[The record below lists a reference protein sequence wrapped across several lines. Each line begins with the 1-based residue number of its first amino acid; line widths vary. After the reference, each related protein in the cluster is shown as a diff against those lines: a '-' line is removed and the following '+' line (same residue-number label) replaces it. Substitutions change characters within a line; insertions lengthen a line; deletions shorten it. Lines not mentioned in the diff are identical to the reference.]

1 MRGSILSYTV
11 PKCSRPPERAA
22 KLTKVSLALIIHSH
36 QPVGNFDHVIEDA
49 YQKSYS
55 PFVRALDRHPRI
67 HLSLHFSGI
76 LLEWVEKHHPEYF
89 LQLRDLVQRGQ
100 IELVGG
106 GYYEPILPIIPD
118 ADKLAQLRKLADYIQ
133 EHFGTVP
140 RGAWIAERVWEPTL
154 PRPLAQASV
163 EYVVLDDTHFLAAG
177 LQPWQLHGSF
187 VTEEDGFPLR
197 LVPSMKA
204 LRYTIPFQEPAE
216 TLRILREGINQH
228 DSLFAMGDDCEKFG
242 VWPGTYEHVFK
253 NGWLE
258 RFFKALEENDEWLE
272 TTTVADYL
280 GSHPA
285 VGRIYLPTA
294 SYAEM
299 MEWSL
304 PTTASTEFKACLEEC
319 EHIPSGE
326 RFLHF
331 LRGGMWRNFL
341 TKYPESNHIQKQ
353 MLGVS
358 HRLQTLSSSVEAG
371 TEKAALLADAQRHLL
386 ASQCNDPY
394 WHGVFGGLYAPHL
407 RSALLR
413 NLIRAEF
420 QLDKVE
426 GRSADA
432 PPEVVTTDFNLDGQ
446 EEILVRQSISGMTL
460 HPADGATVSSLR
472 YQPANAELVNSLMR
486 RPEPY
491 HDLIRKQVS
500 SKQGPREGPASIH
513 DQVLSK
519 ESHLDALLRYD
530 QYARHAFRSYVFPSA
545 KGLKDFEFLRLQENK
560 TLACGTWKA
569 TRVKAPGA
577 AIEFRNAADI
587 QLDGCTMRVDALK
600 TLTSKVSGSSW
611 QIECRSSLNSDR
623 ACPTGT
629 AMGLE
634 LVLNLLAPDA
644 HDRYFLAKD
653 VHRPLEFRG
662 EIDSARLTL
671 VDEWQRVRITLE
683 TRPQA
688 CWWIVP
694 IETISQ
700 SELGFERVYQGSA
713 IMAVW
718 KIDPPSWRN
727 VACVLQMEISPWEN
741 PDAAG

>member
-1 MRGSILSYTV
+1 LS
-11 PKCSRPPERAA
+11 
-22 KLTKVSLALIIHSH
+22 KVSLALVIHSH
-36 QPVGNFDHVIEDA
+36 QPVGNFDHVIEEA
-49 YQKSYS
+49 YQKCYA
-55 PFVRALDRHPRI
+55 PFVRALHAHPRI
-67 HLSLHFSGI
+67 RLSLHFSGI
-76 LLEWVEKHHPEYF
+76 LLEWLEKRHPEYF
-89 LQLRDLVQRGQ
+89 QQLRELVERGQ

-106 GYYEPILPIIPD
+106 GYYEPILPAIPD
-118 ADKLAQLRKLADYIQ
+118 VDKIAQLRKLADYLR
-133 EHFGTVP
+133 EHFGSAP
-140 RGAWIAERVWEPTL
+140 RGAWVAERVWEPTL
-154 PRPLAQASV
+154 PRPLAQAGV

-177 LQPWQLHGSF
+177 LQPWQLRGSF

-197 LVPSMKA
+197 LVPSEKA
-204 LRYTIPFQEPAE
+204 LRYTIPFQDPAE
-216 TLRILREGINQH
+216 TLRILRKGINQP

-253 NGWLE
+253 NGWME
-258 RFFKALEENDEWLE
+258 RFLQALEGSQDWLE

-280 GSHPA
+280 RSHPA

-304 PTTASTEFKACLEEC
+304 PPGASEDFKACLEES
-319 EHIPSGE
+319 EHMPNGE
-326 RFLHF
+326 RFLRF
-331 LRGGMWRNFL
+331 LRGGLWRNFL
-341 TKYPESNHIQKQ
+341 TKYAESNRMQKQ
-353 MLGVS
+353 VLGVS
-358 HRLQTLSSSVEAG
+358 HRLQKLSSSVEGG
-371 TEKAALLADAQRHLL
+371 TEKAALLAEAHSHLL
-386 ASQCNDPY
+386 AAQCNDPY

-413 NLIRAEF
+413 HLIQAEF
-420 QLDKVE
+420 QLDCVD
-426 GRSADA
+426 GRDTSAQL
-432 PPEVVTTDFNLDGQ
+432 EIVTTDFDVDGQ
-446 EEILVRQSISGMTL
+446 EEILIRQGISGITV

-472 YQPANAELVNSLMR
+472 FQPANVELVNSLMR

-491 HDLIRKQVS
+491 HALVRKHVS
-500 SKQGPREGPASIH
+500 SKQAPREGPASIH

-530 QYARHAFRSYVFPSA
+530 RYARHAFRTYVFSSA
-545 KGLKDFEFLRLQENK
+545 KSCKDFELLRLEENE
-560 TLACGTWKA
+560 TLARGAWKA
-569 TRVKAPGA
+569 APIKAQGA
-577 AIEFRNAADI
+577 GVEFHSAAEFRSAD
-587 QLDGCTMRVDALK
+587 CVMRVDALK
-600 TLTSKVSGSSW
+600 TLTSKVAGSTW
-611 QIECRSSLNSDR
+611 QIECRSSLSTDR
-623 ACPTGT
+623 SCPAGM
-629 AMGLE
+629 ALGLE
-634 LVLNLLAPDA
+634 VVLNLLAPDA

-662 EIDSARLTL
+662 EIASDKLML

-713 IMAVW
+713 ILAVW

-727 VACVLQMEISPWEN
+727 VTCTLQMEIAPWEN
-741 PDAAG
+741 PRAGE

>member
-1 MRGSILSYTV
+1 MS
-11 PKCSRPPERAA
+11 
-22 KLTKVSLALIIHSH
+22 KVSLALVIHSH

-49 YQKSYS
+49 YQKSYA
-55 PFVRALDRHPRI
+55 PFVRALRVHPRI
-67 HLSLHFSGI
+67 RLSLHFSGI
-76 LLEWVEKHHPEYF
+76 LLEWLENHHPEYF
-89 LQLRDLVQRGQ
+89 QQLRELVGRGQ
-100 IELVGG
+100 VELVGG

-118 ADKLAQLRKLADYIQ
+118 ADKHTQLRKLADYLHQ
-133 EHFGTVP
+133 RFGLEP

-154 PRPLAQASV
+154 PRPLAQAGV

-197 LVPSMKA
+197 LIPSSQA

-216 TLRILREGINQH
+216 TLRILKEGANQH
-228 DSLFAMGDDCEKFG
+228 DTLYAMGDDCEKFG
-242 VWPGTYEHVFK
+242 VWPGTYDHVYK

-258 RFFKALEENDEWLE
+258 RFFRSLEGNQGWLQ
-272 TTTVADYL
+272 TTTVTDYL
-280 GSHPA
+280 RSHPP

-304 PTTASTEFKACLEEC
+304 PPEASVDFKACLEEC
-319 EHIPSGE
+319 EHIPHGE
-326 RFLHF
+326 RFQRF
-331 LRGGMWRNFL
+331 LRGGLWRNFL
-341 TKYPESNHIQKQ
+341 AKYPESNRLQKQ

-358 HRLQTLSSSVEAG
+358 HRLQKLRCSLKDGS
-371 TEKAALLADAQRHLL
+371 EKAGLLADAETHLL

-413 NLIRAEF
+413 HLIQAEF
-420 QLDKVE
+420 QLDGVD
-426 GRSADA
+426 GRPEDA
-432 PPEVVTTDFNLDGQ
+432 RPQIVTTDFDADGQ
-446 EEILVRQSISGMTL
+446 DEILIRQSISGMTL

-472 YQPANAELVNSLMR
+472 FQPSNVELVNSLMR
-486 RPEPY
+486 RPEAY
-491 HDLIRKQVS
+491 HELVRKQVAS
-500 SKQGPREGPASIH
+500 PDAPREGPASIH
-513 DQVLSK
+513 DLVLSK

-530 QYARHAFRSYVFPSA
+530 RYARHAFRSYLFPSA
-545 KGLKDFEFLRLQENK
+545 KNWEDFEFLRLEENEI
-560 TLACGTWKA
+560 LARGAWKA
-569 TRVKAPGA
+569 TPANAPAA
-577 AIEFRNAADI
+577 AIEFRSAVDVSVNSCA
-587 QLDGCTMRVDALK
+587 MRVDAIK
-600 TLTSKVSGSSW
+600 TLISKVTGSHW
-611 QIECRSSLNSDR
+611 QVECRSSLNTDR
-623 ACPTGT
+623 SCPTGM
-629 AMGLE
+629 ALGLE

-653 VHRPLEFRG
+653 VRRPLEFRG
-662 EIDSARLTL
+662 EIASTPLTV

-688 CWWIVP
+688 SWWIVP

-713 IMAVW
+713 ILAVW
-718 KIDPPSWRN
+718 KIDPPAWRN
-727 VACVLQMEISPWEN
+727 VNCVLQMEISPWEN
-741 PDAAG
+741 TGAGEE

>member
-1 MRGSILSYTV
+1 LS
-11 PKCSRPPERAA
+11 
-22 KLTKVSLALIIHSH
+22 KVSLALVIHSH
-36 QPVGNFDHVIEDA
+36 QPVGNFDRVIEEA
-49 YQKSYS
+49 YQKSYA
-55 PFVRALDRHPRI
+55 PFVRALREHPRI

-76 LLEWVEKHHPEYF
+76 LLEWLEKRHPEYF
-89 LQLRDLVQRGQ
+89 QQLRELVERGQ

-106 GYYEPILPIIPD
+106 GYYEPILPAIPD
-118 ADKLAQLRKLADYIQ
+118 ADKIAQLRKLADYLQ
-133 EHFGTVP
+133 HHFGSAP

-154 PRPLAQASV
+154 PLPLAQAGV

-177 LQPWQLHGSF
+177 LQPWQLHGTF
-187 VTEEDGFPLR
+187 VTEEDGHPLR
-197 LVPSMKA
+197 LVPSVKA

-216 TLRILREGINQH
+216 TMRVLREGINQH

-242 VWPGTYEHVFK
+242 VWPGTYDHVYK

-258 RFFKALEENDEWLE
+258 RFFKAVESSQDWLE

-280 GSHPA
+280 TSHPA

-304 PTTASTEFKACLEEC
+304 PPEASTDFKACLEES
-319 EHIPSGE
+319 ERIPNGE
-326 RFLHF
+326 RFLRF
-331 LRGGMWRNFL
+331 LRGGLWRNFL
-341 TKYPESNHIQKQ
+341 TKYEESNRIQKQ
-353 MLGVS
+353 ALGVS
-358 HRLQTLSSSVEAG
+358 HRLQKLSNAAQNG
-371 TEKAALLADAQRHLL
+371 PEKTALLAEAQTHLL
-386 ASQCNDPY
+386 AAQCNDPY

-407 RSALLR
+407 RSAILR
-413 NLIRAEF
+413 HLIQAEF
-420 QLDKVE
+420 QLDCVE
-426 GRSADA
+426 GRDA
-432 PPEVVTTDFNLDGQ
+432 GTKPEIATTDFDLDGR
-446 EEILVRQSISGMTL
+446 EEILIRQSISGMTL

-472 YQPANAELVNSLMR
+472 YQPANVELVNSLMR
-486 RPEPY
+486 RPEAY
-491 HDLIRKQVS
+491 HALVRKHVS
-500 SKQGPREGPASIH
+500 SKQAPREGPASIH
-513 DQVLSK
+513 DLVLSK

-530 QYARHAFRSYVFPSA
+530 RYARHAFRTYVFPSS
-545 KGLKDFEFLRLQENK
+545 KSWKDFEFLRLEENE
-560 TLACGTWKA
+560 TLARSAWKA
-569 TRVKAPGA
+569 TAIKAPAA
-577 AIEFRNAADI
+577 AIEFRSAAEI
-587 QLDGCTMRVDALK
+587 HSNGCVMRVDALK
-600 TLTSKVSGSSW
+600 TLISKVSGSTW
-611 QIECRSSLNSDR
+611 QIECRSSLNTDR
-623 ACPTGT
+623 SCPTGM

-662 EIDSARLTL
+662 EIDSAKLVL
-671 VDEWQRVRITLE
+671 VDEWQRVKITLE

-713 IMAVW
+713 VMAVW

-727 VACVLQMEISPWEN
+727 VTCVLQAEISPWEN
-741 PDAAG
+741 ASTEG